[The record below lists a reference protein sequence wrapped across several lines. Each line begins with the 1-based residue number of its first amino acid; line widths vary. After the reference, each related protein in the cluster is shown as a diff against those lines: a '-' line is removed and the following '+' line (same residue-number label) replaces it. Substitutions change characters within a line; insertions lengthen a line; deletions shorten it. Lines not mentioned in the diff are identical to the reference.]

1 MITFTKEM
9 LKNDDINCLALCIY
23 SEARGEPTEG
33 QYWVGHVVLN
43 RVKDKSF
50 PNTIYGVVF
59 QKFQFSWTINK
70 NSFIVKEMNSWNNC
84 VNIAKELINGKPDET
99 NNALYFLTTNLTT
112 SWSKKL
118 KVRKIIGNHKFLGN

>member
-1 MITFTKEM
+1 M
-9 LKNDDINCLALCIY
+9 KNFNIDGRLVGDNSRCYIIA
-23 SEARGEPTEG
+23 EA
-33 QYWVGHVVLN
+33 
-43 RVKDKSF
+43 
-50 PNTIYGVVF
+50 GV
-59 QKFQFSWTINK
+59 NH
-70 NSFIVKEMNSWNNC
+70 NGD